1 MVWTASLAR
10 RTLPIGD
17 SKETTLES
25 TIRASVVSNKL
36 VTQFL
41 SQNLIP
47 NFKKKQPEQTNRVNP
62 SNGL

>member
-1 MVWTASLAR
+1 MVWTATLAR

-47 NFKKKQPEQTNRVNP
+47 NF
-62 SNGL
+62 